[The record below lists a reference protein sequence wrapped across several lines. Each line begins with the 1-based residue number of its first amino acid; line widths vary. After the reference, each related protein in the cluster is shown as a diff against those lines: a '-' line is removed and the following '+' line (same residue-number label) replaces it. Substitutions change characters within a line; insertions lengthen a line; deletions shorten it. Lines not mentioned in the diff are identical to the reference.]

1 MKKLAVLVAVVA
13 IFAFLAV
20 PTARAAEPIK
30 IGAAFALSGSI
41 AVYGEGFKKCI
52 DLAVEE
58 INAKGG
64 IKGRKIEIVYEDNK
78 SNPKDCVTAVRKLIT
93 VDKVP
98 VIFGPPEAPTSWPR
112 PLSPRKTRLS

>member
-1 MKKLAVLVAVVA
+1 MKKLAVLIAVIAVVF
-13 IFAFLAV
+13 FAAAPSV
-20 PTARAAEPIK
+20 RAADTIK

-64 IKGRKIEIVYEDNK
+64 IKGKR
-78 SNPKDCVTAVRKLIT
+78 SRSSTRTTRATPRTA
-93 VDKVP
+93 
-98 VIFGPPEAPTSWPR
+98 SR
-112 PLSPRKTRLS
+112 PSASSSPSTRSP

>member
-1 MKKLAVLVAVVA
+1 MKKLAVLVAVIAVVA
-13 IFAFLAV
+13 FAAA
-20 PTARAAEPIK
+20 PSARAAETIK

-64 IKGRKIEIVYEDNK
+64 IKGKKIEIVYKDNK

-98 VIFGPPEAPTSWPR
+98 
-112 PLSPRKTRLS
+112 